1 MLVRRNQEGQ
11 HMTGATATSAT
22 NLTGHLLIA
31 MPGMGDPRFE
41 HGVVFMCDHSDEGA
55 MGLIINKP
63 SDEVDMPT
71 LLSQLNIDSASD
83 LSGRAVHFGGPVE
96 MGRGFVLHTADY
108 SSIVTTL
115 EVREDIHMTATLD
128 ILEDLAKGQGPSKWM
143 MMLGYAGWA
152 AGQLESE
159 IAANGWLVC
168 DAAPELIFDLPD
180 MEKWEAA
187 LATLGVAALALS
199 SAGGRA

>member
-1 MLVRRNQEGQ
+1 MSGTGQ
-11 HMTGATATSAT
+11 TTPT

-41 HGVVFMCDHSDEGA
+41 HSVVFLCDHSDEGA

-63 SDEVDMPT
+63 SDDVDMPT
-71 LLSQLNIDSASD
+71 LLSQLNIDSEAD
-83 LSGRAVHFGGPVE
+83 LSNRAVHFGGPVE
-96 MGRGFVLHTADY
+96 MGRGFVLHTPEY
-108 SSIVTTL
+108 RSIVTTL
-115 EVREDIHMTATLD
+115 EVRDDIHMTATLD
-128 ILEDLAKGQGPSKWM
+128 ILEDLAKGAGPAKWI

-159 IAANGWLVC
+159 IADNGWLVC
-168 DAAPELIFDLPD
+168 DATPDLVFDVAEAD
-180 MEKWEAA
+180 KWEAA
-187 LATLGVAALALS
+187 LGTLGVAALALS

>member
-1 MLVRRNQEGQ
+1 MA
-11 HMTGATATSAT
+11 GASHTSPT

-41 HGVVFMCDHSDEGA
+41 HSVIFMCDHSDEGA

-63 SDEVDMPT
+63 NNDVDMPT
-71 LLSQLNIDSASD
+71 LLAQLNIESASD
-83 LSGRAVHFGGPVE
+83 LSRRSVHFGGPVE
-96 MGRGFVLHTADY
+96 MGRGFVLHSPEY
-108 SSIVTTL
+108 RSIVTTL
-115 EVREDIHMTATLD
+115 EVRDDIHMTATLD
-128 ILEDLAKGQGPSKWM
+128 ILEDLAKGEGPAKWS

-168 DAAPELIFDLPD
+168 DASPELVFDLAD
-180 MEKWEAA
+180 MDKWEAA

>member
-1 MLVRRNQEGQ
+1 MA
-11 HMTGATATSAT
+11 GASLTSPT

-41 HGVVFMCDHSDEGA
+41 HSVVFICDHSDEGA

-63 SDEVDMPT
+63 SDDVDMPT
-71 LLSQLNIDSASD
+71 LLAQLNIDSASD

-96 MGRGFVLHTADY
+96 MGRGFVLHTPEY
-108 SSIVTTL
+108 RSIVTTL
-115 EVREDIHMTATLD
+115 EVRGDIHMTATLD
-128 ILEDLAKGQGPSKWM
+128 ILEDLAKGEGPAKWM

-159 IAANGWLVC
+159 IADNGWLVC
-168 DAAPELIFDLPD
+168 DATPDLIFDLAD
-180 MEKWEAA
+180 MDKWEAA
-187 LATLGVAALALS
+187 LGTLGVAAMALS